1 MVVSASDVDPH
12 KIRMKLKAWATRCL
26 KSNYDPGRKNWWAEL
41 GSTRYLDD
49 EQSLEAA
56 IIYTA
61 DAPD

>member
-1 MVVSASDVDPH
+1 
-12 KIRMKLKAWATRCL
+12 MKLKAWATRCL
-26 KSNYDPGRKNWWAEL
+26 KSNYDPGRKNRWAER

-56 IIYTA
+56 IIYTT